1 MHVTIGEVAIR
12 FPLTLLA
19 LCAPVLLHAQ
29 RVDSLVTLTGRV
41 IDGTDSGG
49 IARAA
54 LTVVGSHVVAY
65 TDGWGYYH
73 LYHVPRGATG
83 VDVRA
88 LGYVK
93 LRQSVALSGSGTLHQ
108 DLVLTRLPHLIAEMV
123 INGRAMRVP
132 RGFEEIYRR
141 GALGWGAFITREQI
155 DSMDPVDLK
164 TMLATIPGVFV
175 NDRGVFFQRC
185 HVGNPQLW
193 IDGQR
198 VTRFKKIMM
207 ADRNSMGV
215 PPPDPYFLNEM
226 LAGVKPNDVQAIE
239 VYRSNSE
246 TPAEFLDG
254 SGCGVVAVWTL
265 RGP

>member
-1 MHVTIGEVAIR
+1 MR
-12 FPLTLLA
+12 FRLISVA
-19 LCAPVLLHAQ
+19 LCAPVLLLAQ
-29 RVDSLVTLTGRV
+29 RPDSLVSLTGRV
-41 IDGTDSGG
+41 VDDTDSGG
-49 IARAA
+49 IARATLNVA
-54 LTVVGSHVVAY
+54 GTHLVAY

-73 LYHVPRGATG
+73 LYHVPRTATE

-93 LRQSVALSGSGTLHQ
+93 LRQSVALGGTGTIDQ
-108 DLVLTRLPHLIAEMV
+108 DFYLTRLPHMIAEMV
-123 INGRAMRVP
+123 IEGRAMRVP

-155 DSMDPVDLK
+155 DSMNPIDLK
-164 TMLATIPGVFV
+164 TMLATIPGVTV

-185 HVGNPQLW
+185 QVGNPQLW

-198 VTRFKKIMM
+198 VTRFRKIAM
-207 ADRNSMGV
+207 ADRNSMGL

-226 LAGVKPNDVQAIE
+226 LASVKPSDVQAIE
-239 VYRSNSE
+239 VYRSNNE